1 MDLKLGQSVCNSSN
15 QEISQFH
22 DRLPSSS
29 SSFSPFPPSAI
40 VSFVAPDTVKKRGI
54 SVYKR
59 NWLWLSRDLDR
70 GKNWNFSTLLSVSIP
85 LSSRSRDHKLRA
97 SYRLCGFYWL
107 LFSSIFGILWVILLS
122 FSKSRNFRYIR

>member
-29 SSFSPFPPSAI
+29 PSFPPIPPSAI

-85 LSSRSRDHKLRA
+85 VLSRSRDHKLRA
-97 SYRLCGFYWL
+97 SHRLCGFIGFYFHP
-107 LFSSIFGILWVILLS
+107 FSGFFEW
-122 FSKSRNFRYIR
+122 FYCRFRNFRYIR